1 MPQPTEY
8 RKQQLVLHWIIFL
21 LFAVALI
28 AIEWRGTISGDAGKQ
43 MRDTLR
49 AVHISAGL
57 LMFILAFVRV
67 EERIRLGIPRT
78 LGDSAW
84 QIGLAHLLHL
94 VLYIVMFAL
103 PITGIIFSQAGGR
116 DVAFFGWVLPALIGK
131 DQALRNSV
139 RDIHLFIGN
148 AVYFLVGLHVIASL
162 WHHYFVKDETL
173 SRMVPWLR
181 KRG

>member
-1 MPQPTEY
+1 MPQSTEY
-8 RKQQLVLHWIIFL
+8 KKQQLVLHWIIFF
-21 LFAVALI
+21 LFAVALV
-28 AIEWRGTISGDAGKQ
+28 AIEWRGWVPKETGQ
-43 MRDTLR
+43 QLRDTLR

-116 DVAFFGWVLPALIGK
+116 DVAFFGWVLPVLFEK

-139 RDIHLFIGN
+139 RDIHEFIGN